1 MNPNNSQRGAVAV
14 IVAVSMVAL
23 LSIVAFAVDLGHL
36 LVVRNQVQNAVDAA
50 ALRGAAFLYSPG
62 NPVPNYSP
70 TGPAVTNATATVPLN
85 ISVTSNDT
93 LNVQAGA
100 WQTLNPSAPANDA
113 AVQVSFTKQVAL
125 YFAPVFGVDQHAVSA
140 TAIAIVQSPT
150 AVGVGG
156 LNMPLAIGSCMFSQY
171 WNANTGQPLNDPA
184 TGQPYVLNIGASYGY
199 GTPSCT
205 SGEWTTLSSTQDN
218 SDSSLQN
225 ILTSGNTSPVTVG
238 TSLWLQTGNETNIYN
253 LVNNCSAAGTQSCAY
268 VTAPVVGTISS
279 GSEQATTALACL
291 HVLSATGGN
300 TKTVTVQFSTGCAPG
315 NASGTGA
322 SYGVV
327 GPPRLAQ

>member
-125 YFAPVFGVDQHAVSA
+125 YFAPVFGVTQHAVSA

-171 WNANTGQPLNDPA
+171 WNANTGQPLIDPS
-184 TGQPYVLNIGASYGY
+184 TGQPYVLNIGDSYGY
-199 GTPSCT
+199 GNPSCT

>member
-1 MNPNNSQRGAVAV
+1 MNFDNSQRGAVAV
-14 IVAVSMVAL
+14 IVAVSLVAL

-62 NPVPNYSP
+62 NPLPNYSP
-70 TGPAVTNATATVPLN
+70 TGPAVTNAIATVPLN
-85 ISVTSNDT
+85 ISVTGNDT

-100 WQTLNPSAPANDA
+100 WQTLNPAAPSNDA

-125 YFAPVFGVDQHAVSA
+125 YFAPVFGMNQHAVSA

-150 AVGVGG
+150 TVGTGG

-171 WNANTGQPLNDPA
+171 WNANTGQPLNDPN
-184 TGQPYVLNIGASYGY
+184 TGQPYVLNIGSAYGY
-199 GTPSCT
+199 GNPTCT
-205 SGEWTTLSSTQDN
+205 SGQWTTLSSTQDN
-218 SDSSLQN
+218 RDSTLGS
-225 ILTSGNTSPVTVG
+225 ILASGNTSPVSVG

-253 LVNNCSAAGTQSCAY
+253 LVNNCSAAGNQSCAY
-268 VTAPVVGTISS
+268 VTAPVVGSITS
-279 GSEQATTALACL
+279 GSEQAATALACL
-291 HVLSATGGN
+291 HVLSATGGD